1 MFAIINLT
9 YVFSFYLLIISI
21 TNCDAG
27 IICDARHIVG
37 DMKYIL
43 TIYVNRRERTGNTK
57 LTGGNTKI

>member
-37 DMKYIL
+37 SYYICYQNYEL
-43 TIYVNRRERTGNTK
+43 YHGIMNCITA
-57 LTGGNTKI
+57 

>member
-21 TNCDAG
+21 TNCDAD

-37 DMKYIL
+37 DVKYIL
-43 TIYVNRRERTGNTK
+43 TIYVI
-57 LTGGNTKI
+57 KIMNCITHN